1 MYVKILSI
9 FRLLLCDVCP
19 MSTGSPEQVQ
29 KSEFSRNGQV
39 STITKRASARDESDR
54 RKMASHDNTTAV
66 VRKLLH
72 NYNPKVSPMN
82 TKPTEVRIGV
92 YVKSFYSISEQ
103 TMDFS
108 LGMYLR
114 QSWCDPRLTFEPI
127 DGHLTSI
134 SLVDDGWEKLWTPDT
149 YLSNEKRSTFHNVMK
164 PNRLMKL
171 NSTGHVWYVTK
182 ISTVLSCPM
191 KLHKYPM
198 DKQSCSIVFE
208 SFGYTM
214 DTMYFTWLDSPVHFE
229 PSIELPQHTITDTI
243 QHDCSQNYT
252 AGAFPCLEIKFLLQR
267 DIGYYLMWV
276 YLPSSLIVVLSW
288 ASFLINI
295 EKVAKRVSV
304 GLVIILTM
312 TTWNTGIQ
320 SSLPHVSYIKS
331 IDIWLSSCFTFV
343 FASLV
348 EVGIVHVMSQKT
360 NKSSKLT
367 SLSMSA
373 SPSIPESPSTD
384 RKSTDVVIEM
394 QRNEEEEKK
403 ERQERAKNV
412 DSHRKSKAQR
422 FDEICRVFFPLAFL
436 LFTVGYWTL

>member
-1 MYVKILSI
+1 MYVKTLSI
-9 FRLLLCDVCP
+9 FWLLLCDVFP

-29 KSEFSRNGQV
+29 KSEFSRNGQG
-39 STITKRASARDESDR
+39 STIKKRASARDESDR
-54 RKMASHDNTTAV
+54 HKIASHDSTTSV
-66 VRKLLH
+66 VSKLLH
-72 NYNPKVSPMN
+72 NYNPKVPPMN

-108 LGMYLR
+108 LSMYLK
-114 QSWCDPRLTFEPI
+114 QNWCDPRLTFEPI
-127 DGHLTSI
+127 DGHVTSI
-134 SLVDDGWEKLWTPDT
+134 SLADDGWEKLWTPDT

-191 KLHKYPM
+191 KLHKYPI

-208 SFGYTM
+208 SFGYT
-214 DTMYFTWLDSPVHFE
+214 
-229 PSIELPQHTITDTI
+229 IELPQHTITDTI
-243 QHDCSQNYT
+243 LHNCLQNYT
-252 AGAFPCLEIKFLLQR
+252 AGAFPCLEIKFVLQR

-295 EKVAKRVSV
+295 EKVAKRVSI

-320 SSLPHVSYIKS
+320 GSLPRVSYIKS
-331 IDIWLSSCFTFV
+331 IDIWLSSCFTFI

-348 EVGIVHVMSQKT
+348 EVGIVHVMSQNTK
-360 NKSSKLT
+360 KSSMLT
-367 SLSMSA
+367 SLSMSG
-373 SPSIPESPSTD
+373 SPSMPESPSTD
-384 RKSTDVVIEM
+384 RKCTDVVIEM
-394 QRNEEEEKK
+394 QRKPSLTAGQTTLCSNSADPHTGPRLAVHVILVWAGSGEP
-403 ERQERAKNV
+403 RGRRSSATYLLLYW
-412 DSHRKSKAQR
+412 DSSG
-422 FDEICRVFFPLAFL
+422 
-436 LFTVGYWTL
+436 T